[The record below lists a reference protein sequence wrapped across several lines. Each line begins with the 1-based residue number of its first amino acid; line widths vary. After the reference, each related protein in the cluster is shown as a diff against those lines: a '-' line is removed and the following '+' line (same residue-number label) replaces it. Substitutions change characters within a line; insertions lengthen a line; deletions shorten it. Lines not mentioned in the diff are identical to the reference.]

1 MKRIVKFLS
10 VLSVSLLVTNVATAL
25 PALYVHYDASD
36 AANVTVDV
44 SDVVTSLTDL
54 STSGFDATQAGG
66 AGTLLYSAP
75 GNLSPTGLKGV
86 DTNNGPHN
94 KLLVLSA
101 AEQDALL
108 NFPGAAA
115 SNTGFAA
122 LVVFKADTVAGS
134 TRNLVLASHGNA
146 TTSPGSFIMKYEG
159 GIPQVVLGGT
169 SVNAGAGAA
178 VVADGETVVLAVN
191 YNKATGNME
200 VWDSENNTP
209 ASVTKTAAD
218 FSSTQSMFLAG
229 SENNGQ
235 GMDGMIGEVK
245 IFQGVLTPQEFADE
259 QTALVQKWRDG
270 VPLSIDSSTSITEAD
285 LPYLITTDKDG
296 TADAPVSYAATG
308 LPNGLTLDPTTG
320 VISGTPTQVGTFN
333 VVLTA
338 TDGSGVSGTANLA
351 IVVAALPVG
360 PVGPGP
366 TIQVTAITG
375 QAGTYAVGDLVTF
388 EFTMTN
394 AAELEELLE
403 VPADPIAAADVNELN
418 DEIILRNRT
427 RTARNITIFDLNMV
441 GDDIY
446 DNQVAVPATLTSTT
460 DALLPGDSFTFTGNV
475 RIPRDGTFHR
485 ITGGGYSITGN
496 FTFQYL
502 EADNSLILVPPAP
515 DARTITSSGD
525 ILVDVP
531 ANLQVVNLAYPVK
544 TFRGGDIIEMTA
556 SIRNAPLTNAIVR
569 PLIAREDFRTE
580 FYLSEDA
587 SIDRDNDFLLGFFTS
602 FADGSFVDGQTQV
615 RATRVSDTP
624 AALADFGRAYTPQP
638 DDGFLDIGETIIVT
652 LEVLIPTN
660 YTGTFFAAAYTD
672 SLDEIEELT
681 EDVNASFGYQ
691 GDNVFVDNTTPLIRI
706 ASTTA
711 PITLPVSEVSDGN
724 GGIVTASDGVSDN
737 PSVSEDGTLI
747 VFQSSATNLDPDL
760 PGNGN
765 VNIYLR
771 DRETEAVRLIS
782 RSSGGLIGNR
792 DSYNPVISADGRYVA
807 YESLATNLV
816 AGAQGGGSQIYVYDI
831 LLQRTQRVSIAA
843 DGLPSDGSCYTPSI
857 SQDGRFVAF
866 ESLATNLDAE
876 FKSVLESTLAVQVF
890 VHDRDTSGTG
900 VFGDNVAT
908 RLISTHEGIPADND
922 AATPKISLDGRVVAF
937 ASKASNL
944 GVVNNGFVTQI
955 WSRELGPDGKPLSE
969 PVLVSVNA
977 AGTAGGNADSTEPAI
992 NGGTT
997 TAEYGLQ
1004 IAFASVADDLIANDT
1019 NEIADIFVRDFSTP
1033 AAPVTTRV
1041 SVSNPRVAFGSIEF
1055 FGAIGADNIPA
1066 NQPVA
1071 GDTITLN
1078 DGDNPELTLTADTD
1092 FAIGATTGET
1102 RDNLVTAINNAE
1114 AAGTLNMVAYAS
1126 DAPTAIFN
1134 NLGLDGHTPSIQLFN
1149 TVPGE
1154 QGNQEIDTT
1163 SSVLF
1168 TRGMSQ
1174 GGTETGESNDFSL
1187 GNPGGSVFGSLQP
1200 TLDRSGRIVAFRS
1213 LTGGI
1218 SVIRDDRRV
1227 YKPLSPTEGTPR
1239 VGEVIRALDPRS
1251 SNGDFRDRDLNNS
1264 GILDQV
1270 DNTDTS
1276 RASVNKFG
1284 YRTNQVGGAADSAS
1298 SRMPALSANG
1308 RFIAFASDAT
1318 NAGGLRF
1325 GRTNRQPLDNN
1336 NLRDVFV
1343 YDRNVVVPV
1352 KPEAENPPFIALTNP
1367 QDGTSVSL
1375 TSPFYVNAGAFG
1387 YNPDTGLYDSTESSI
1402 KSVEFFVNG
1411 VSVATVAAPPFSYF
1425 LTPQGLGNLRI
1436 FALVTDTRD
1445 NQESSQAI
1453 SVEVIASPFETPLL
1467 RITKPE
1473 VANGTTFSEGDTIQ
1487 LQAMI
1492 SATANSAEFL
1502 QNFQFERFDFYVNG
1516 VSVFSSAD
1524 EVNTFNF
1531 DYVTNL
1537 TGDVTINASAVYSR
1551 RVVTRPFA
1559 QSIFSE
1565 SLTINVSKFDKIG
1578 SDKDFVTDIY
1588 RNLLGRVPTS
1598 NESASGVA
1606 DLNGTLESK
1615 TAFVVDL
1622 LESPTIGTTNVAML
1636 IYRTMTSD
1644 WPGESDLQ
1652 EALDVLLNGGNSV
1665 ADPNA
1670 LTRFLVPEYEIRFSA
1685 LNSNLGFVNQL
1696 FKNKHGGVAIS
1707 PLSER
1712 RLFDALIGG
1721 DVELENGPTVPG
1733 YSGDVAS
1740 YATQFALDVAP
1751 SQFRGPGGQLLSSI
1765 HLYELV
1771 NNPAEALQ
1779 VALLVSTL
1787 LGETPTDTLVA
1798 QYAGMTLAQV
1808 VESILVDPRYTE
1820 LPPAPITTV
1829 ESSGSVDLLFDAAG
1843 YYIDNENRT
1852 LKYQGAQLG
1861 EIPGWTYLGVESDG
1875 FTGYYMM
1882 IRNDGTGEYALW
1894 TLDSRGNITVGA
1906 YLSVREVQELEPSF
1920 DQDLD
1925 GDTAIG
1931 VQPAAVREDSGQ
1943 VSLLYDAAGY
1953 YIDNENRTLK
1963 YQGAQLG
1970 EIPGWRY
1977 LGVES
1982 DGGAGYYVML
1992 YNVGTG
1998 EYALWTLDS
2007 RGNIT
2012 VGAYLSVREVQEL
2025 EPSFDQD
2032 LDGDNAIGVSL

>member
-1 MKRIVKFLS
+1 
-10 VLSVSLLVTNVATAL
+10 
-25 PALYVHYDASD
+25 
-36 AANVTVDV
+36 
-44 SDVVTSLTDL
+44 
-54 STSGFDATQAGG
+54 
-66 AGTLLYSAP
+66 
-75 GNLSPTGLKGV
+75 
-86 DTNNGPHN
+86 
-94 KLLVLSA
+94 
-101 AEQDALL
+101 
-108 NFPGAAA
+108 
-115 SNTGFAA
+115 
-122 LVVFKADTVAGS
+122 
-134 TRNLVLASHGNA
+134 
-146 TTSPGSFIMKYEG
+146 
-159 GIPQVVLGGT
+159 
-169 SVNAGAGAA
+169 
-178 VVADGETVVLAVN
+178 
-191 YNKATGNME
+191 
-200 VWDSENNTP
+200 
-209 ASVTKTAAD
+209 
-218 FSSTQSMFLAG
+218 
-229 SENNGQ
+229 
-235 GMDGMIGEVK
+235 
-245 IFQGVLTPQEFADE
+245 
-259 QTALVQKWRDG
+259 
-270 VPLSIDSSTSITEAD
+270 
-285 LPYLITTDKDG
+285 
-296 TADAPVSYAATG
+296 
-308 LPNGLTLDPTTG
+308 
-320 VISGTPTQVGTFN
+320 
-333 VVLTA
+333 
-338 TDGSGVSGTANLA
+338 
-351 IVVAALPVG
+351 
-360 PVGPGP
+360 
-366 TIQVTAITG
+366 
-375 QAGTYAVGDLVTF
+375 
-388 EFTMTN
+388 
-394 AAELEELLE
+394 
-403 VPADPIAAADVNELN
+403 
-418 DEIILRNRT
+418 
-427 RTARNITIFDLNMV
+427 
-441 GDDIY
+441 
-446 DNQVAVPATLTSTT
+446 
-460 DALLPGDSFTFTGNV
+460 
-475 RIPRDGTFHR
+475 
-485 ITGGGYSITGN
+485 
-496 FTFQYL
+496 
-502 EADNSLILVPPAP
+502 
-515 DARTITSSGD
+515 
-525 ILVDVP
+525 
-531 ANLQVVNLAYPVK
+531 
-544 TFRGGDIIEMTA
+544 
-556 SIRNAPLTNAIVR
+556 
-569 PLIAREDFRTE
+569 
-580 FYLSEDA
+580 
-587 SIDRDNDFLLGFFTS
+587 
-602 FADGSFVDGQTQV
+602 
-615 RATRVSDTP
+615 
-624 AALADFGRAYTPQP
+624 
-638 DDGFLDIGETIIVT
+638 
-652 LEVLIPTN
+652 
-660 YTGTFFAAAYTD
+660 
-672 SLDEIEELT
+672 
-681 EDVNASFGYQ
+681 
-691 GDNVFVDNTTPLIRI
+691 
-706 ASTTA
+706 
-711 PITLPVSEVSDGN
+711 
-724 GGIVTASDGVSDN
+724 
-737 PSVSEDGTLI
+737 
-747 VFQSSATNLDPDL
+747 
-760 PGNGN
+760 
-765 VNIYLR
+765 
-771 DRETEAVRLIS
+771 
-782 RSSGGLIGNR
+782 
-792 DSYNPVISADGRYVA
+792 
-807 YESLATNLV
+807 
-816 AGAQGGGSQIYVYDI
+816 
-831 LLQRTQRVSIAA
+831 
-843 DGLPSDGSCYTPSI
+843 
-857 SQDGRFVAF
+857 
-866 ESLATNLDAE
+866 
-876 FKSVLESTLAVQVF
+876 
-890 VHDRDTSGTG
+890 
-900 VFGDNVAT
+900 
-908 RLISTHEGIPADND
+908 
-922 AATPKISLDGRVVAF
+922 
-937 ASKASNL
+937 
-944 GVVNNGFVTQI
+944 
-955 WSRELGPDGKPLSE
+955 
-969 PVLVSVNA
+969 
-977 AGTAGGNADSTEPAI
+977 
-992 NGGTT
+992 
-997 TAEYGLQ
+997 
-1004 IAFASVADDLIANDT
+1004 
-1019 NEIADIFVRDFSTP
+1019 
-1033 AAPVTTRV
+1033 
-1041 SVSNPRVAFGSIEF
+1041 
-1055 FGAIGADNIPA
+1055 
-1066 NQPVA
+1066 
-1071 GDTITLN
+1071 
-1078 DGDNPELTLTADTD
+1078 
-1092 FAIGATTGET
+1092 
-1102 RDNLVTAINNAE
+1102 
-1114 AAGTLNMVAYAS
+1114 MVAYAS
-1126 DAPTAIFN
+1126 DAPTAGFN

-1154 QGNQEIDTT
+1154 QGNQGILTT

-1239 VGEVIRALDPRS
+1239 VGEVIRPLNPGS
-1251 SNGDFRDRDLNNS
+1251 SNVYFRDRDLNNS
-1264 GILDQV
+1264 GILDQE

-1375 TSPFYVNAGAFG
+1375 TSPFYVNAGALG

-1411 VSVATVAAPPFSYF
+1411 VSVATVAESPFST
-1425 LTPQGLGNLRI
+1425 LVTPQGLGNLRI

-1502 QNFQFERFDFYVNG
+1502 QNFQLERFDFYVNG

-1537 TGDVTINASAVYSR
+1537 TGDVTIAASAVYSR
-1551 RVVTRPFA
+1551 RVVSRPFA

-1712 RLFDALIGG
+1712 RLFDALIGE
-1721 DVELENGPTVPG
+1721 DLELENGPTVPG

-1751 SQFRGPGGQLLSSI
+1751 SQFRGPGGQLLSSL

-1808 VESILVDPRYTE
+1808 VESILVDPRYTG

-1861 EIPGWTYLGVESDG
+1861 EIPGWRYLGVESDG
-1875 FTGYYMM
+1875 GAGYYVMLY
-1882 IRNDGTGEYALW
+1882 NVGTGEYALW

-1977 LGVES
+1977 LGVDLGQQRQHHGRGLLER
-1982 DGGAGYYVML
+1982 
-1992 YNVGTG
+1992 TG
-1998 EYALWTLDS
+1998 ST
-2007 RGNIT
+2007 G
-2012 VGAYLSVREVQEL
+2012 VGA
-2025 EPSFDQD
+2025 
-2032 LDGDNAIGVSL
+2032 